1 MKTVFRTIVLI
12 STLATSAAVF
22 SEPGEF
28 YLVPGVKRMYFDE
41 EAGLDN
47 DWGFSA
53 GLGFQMTERL
63 RAELSTFDLDPES
76 GAGDV
81 DLDHYRLDMLYDVGR
96 SLGNWQPFVLGGLGN
111 TEFGNDNDSMM
122 NLGAGL
128 RLKISDRIEW
138 RTAVRHFSYLGRDF
152 EDADLGIDT
161 GLLIYLGS
169 RDRAPSRSTAAARP
183 STPAQTQPRSEPP
196 VVDSDQDGVPD
207 SGDACPDTPRN
218 YAVDERGCPIPVE
231 EVARVELLVN
241 FEFDRS
247 EVRPQYFDEIEE
259 VANFMAQYPDVVVE
273 LEGHTDSTGTDEYNQ
288 GLSERRANAVRD
300 VMINRFNVRASRIT
314 ARGFGES
321 QPATSNSTREGRAQN
336 RRVITVIIKTLQNY
350 QPR

>member
-28 YLVPGVKRMYFDE
+28 YLVPGVQRMYFDE

-259 VANFMAQYPDVVVE
+259 VADFMAQYPDVVVE

>member
-28 YLVPGVKRMYFDE
+28 YLVPGVQRMYFDE